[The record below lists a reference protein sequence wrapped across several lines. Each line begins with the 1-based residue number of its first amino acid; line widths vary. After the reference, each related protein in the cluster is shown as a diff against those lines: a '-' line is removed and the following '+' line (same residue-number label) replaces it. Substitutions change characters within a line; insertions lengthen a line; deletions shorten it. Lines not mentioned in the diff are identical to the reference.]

1 MSSNLG
7 NDRSARRLRVGTWN
21 MNHWQRSLA
30 EREAGWA
37 HLGNSAGVDVA
48 LLQETE
54 PPRGID
60 HGRLIYREI
69 AGYRP
74 WGSAVYA
81 VDDTLSIE
89 EIWSVRTRWSKRRYT
104 LANTFPGSVA
114 VARVSIP
121 EIDPV
126 TVVSVYNIIDDVYA
140 QTTLLRIVAD
150 LIPLFDSPDGSR
162 VILGGDLN
170 MSTAAAKGPERDRA
184 ASILGA
190 LKGLGL
196 VDLADVELA
205 EGKRPEPWPDCPC
218 QEPDCR
224 HFPTWRAGHLDHL
237 FVTPALTDQVR
248 SLHVDRDVVE
258 RGLSDH
264 AALIAT
270 LDLDPRPIAHEW
282 DPKTFVEEIRRRHGE
297 EDARTVEELIAW
309 AEVKEQ
315 SLRVANRRDRS
326 LTRLPV
332 SAEVDPEM
340 WWQIDFPPERPTA
353 IQWTLSIRGDW

>member
-1 MSSNLG
+1 MVQAAIHARKYLPGIRCGRSSQ
-7 NDRSARRLRVGTWN
+7 
-21 MNHWQRSLA
+21 H
-30 EREAGWA
+30 
-37 HLGNSAGVDVA
+37 
-48 LLQETE
+48 
-54 PPRGID
+54 PRD
-60 HGRLIYREI
+60 
-69 AGYRP
+69 
-74 WGSAVYA
+74 
-81 VDDTLSIE
+81 
-89 EIWSVRTRWSKRRYT
+89 
-104 LANTFPGSVA
+104 
-114 VARVSIP
+114 
-121 EIDPV
+121 DPV

-353 IQWTLSIRGDW
+353 IQWTLSIQATGEIVIQFQRMKHPPFDTEAGREPLRALLNSVPSIDIRAGPLEWKADVPTTGVARSTGEGGGHAVP